1 MDRWNDDDK
10 IYHAKQEIVILEGLL
25 KDAKNRLTD
34 VQGYDG
40 ESLWYY
46 IPFLNWMWEYLNK

>member
-1 MDRWNDDDK
+1 MDKWDNDDK
-10 IYHAKQEIVILEGLL
+10 IYHAKQEIIILEGLL
-25 KDAKNRLTD
+25 KDAKNRLTN
-34 VQGYDG
+34 VQGYDS